1 MTARLTDRVAVV
13 TGAGGGIGRAISQRL
28 AAEGATVV
36 ALDIDAAAAA
46 ETVAAIEATGGTAS
60 LHAVD
65 LGDRKQRDALV
76 PAVLDQHGAIDVLVN
91 NAAYHGR
98 REPFADIDYADW
110 DRVIEINLTA
120 TAFLSRAAAVHMAAR
135 RTGSIVNVISIQARV
150 PVATYVPYVASKGGI
165 AALTRALAVEF
176 SGHGVR
182 VNAVEPG
189 VIATS
194 AYQRTLTSAGQIEP
208 GAVPPAATLLGRNG
222 SPEELASVVAF
233 LASDDASFMTGAI
246 LPVDGGRTLSRR
258 PDPFE
263 AAFHTA
269 TEPGKV

>member
-1 MTARLTDRVAVV
+1 MATRLTGRVAVV

-28 AAEGATVV
+28 AAEGAVVV

-46 ETVAAIEATGGTAS
+46 ETVAAIEKDGAKAS
-60 LHAVD
+60 LRTVD

-76 PAVLDQHGAIDVLVN
+76 PAVLNDYGALDVLVN

-98 REPFADIDYADW
+98 RDPFGDVDYSDW
-110 DRVIEINLTA
+110 DRVIETNLTA
-120 TAFLSRAAAVHMAAR
+120 TAFLSQAAAVHMAAR
-135 RTGSIVNVISIQARV
+135 RTGSIINVISIQQRL
-150 PVATYVPYVASKGGI
+150 PVATYVPYVTSKGGI
-165 AALTRALAVEF
+165 AAFTRALAVEF

-189 VIATS
+189 VVATS
-194 AYQRTLTSAGQIEP
+194 AYRGTLASAGQIEP
-208 GAVPPAATLLGRNG
+208 DAVPPAATLLGRNG
-222 SPEELASVVAF
+222 SPEEIASVVAF